1 MNRLPDELDGGQAN
15 GWGHSVSYT
24 QFLVFIIIF
33 QYINARRVARQRPG
47 SFGFKSIFALTR
59 ETLTLFAANNKGT

>member
-24 QFLVFIIIF
+24 QFLVFYHYF
-33 QYINARRVARQRPG
+33 PVH
-47 SFGFKSIFALTR
+47 
-59 ETLTLFAANNKGT
+59 